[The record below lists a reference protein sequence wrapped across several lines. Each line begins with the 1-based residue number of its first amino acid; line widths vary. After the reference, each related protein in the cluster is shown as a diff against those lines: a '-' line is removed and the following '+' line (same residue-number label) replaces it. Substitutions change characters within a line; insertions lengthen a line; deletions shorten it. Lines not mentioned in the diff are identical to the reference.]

1 MDYHAYLKLLRP
13 HQWLKNLMLL
23 FPPFL
28 AGKIFSVA
36 IWQQILFS
44 FVAFSLAASATYV
57 FNDIIDRHADKLHP
71 KKCLRPLPAGTITVA
86 QAYSLAL
93 FLTVIAISLGLIWAQ
108 SVLVWLLAYIL
119 LSLLYTL
126 VLKNIL
132 LLDLLTIAAFF
143 LLRLQ
148 AGGAASHVNVSVWLF
163 LSVLLLAFYLSAGKR
178 LGEIKMLGANA
189 HHHRSSLAAYTPRF
203 LSLVLYVTSVTVLL
217 TYSIY
222 CYTHDS
228 LFYTIPLCAYGL
240 FRYIYRVQHGGD
252 GDPTAALLKDPR
264 LLIVGLC
271 WVLMVGV
278 DIYF

>member
-1 MDYHAYLKLLRP
+1 MNFHPYLKLLRP

-71 KKCLRPLPAGTITVA
+71 KKCLRPLPAGKITVA

-93 FLTVIAISLGLIWAQ
+93 FLVFIALSLAIICAQ

-119 LSLLYTL
+119 LSLIYTL

-148 AGGAASHVNVSVWLF
+148 AGGAASNVNISVWLF
-163 LSVLLLAFYLSAGKR
+163 LSVFLLAFFLSAGKR
-178 LGEIKMLGANA
+178 LGELKMLGANA
-189 HHHRSSLAAYTPRF
+189 QHHRNSLASYSPQF
-203 LSLVLYVTSVTVLL
+203 LGGVLYLTSATVLL

-240 FRYIYRVQHGGD
+240 FRYIQRVQHGGD
-252 GDPTAALLKDPR
+252 GDPTAALLKDHR

-271 WVLMVGV
+271 WVLMVGIG
-278 DIYF
+278 IYF